1 MEGSGNN
8 PNNNPNNNHG
18 SKNFLGINN
27 IVKLM
32 QKFKSIKGNNNSG
45 NNENKDIENE
55 EQLAKKKEQEDIR
68 REKELEDQI
77 RDSLKCYICLGKVT
91 KPKMCNYCKRICC
104 EACIN
109 RWLQNHSFCGICKR
123 HITPNEMITLPF
135 LDDLS
140 EFFIKNIDNPNRRN
154 NTVILP
160 PSKIEKKKTW
170 KSIIK

>member
-1 MEGSGNN
+1 
-8 PNNNPNNNHG
+8 
-18 SKNFLGINN
+18 
-27 IVKLM
+27 M
-32 QKFKSIKGNNNSG
+32 QKFKSIKGNNNIG

-109 RWLQNHSFCGICKR
+109 RWLLNHSFCGICKR

-160 PSKIEKKKTW
+160 PSKIDKK
-170 KSIIK
+170 IGIFM